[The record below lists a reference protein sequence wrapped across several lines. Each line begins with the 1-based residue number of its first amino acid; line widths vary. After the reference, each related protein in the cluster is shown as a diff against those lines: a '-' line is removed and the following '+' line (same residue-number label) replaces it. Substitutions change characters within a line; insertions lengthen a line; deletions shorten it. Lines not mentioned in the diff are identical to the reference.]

1 MFWIGFIV
9 GMVVLALLYAGYIMW
24 CFKVTN
30 CGFEDFENLCDVI
43 EATLDNRDSRV
54 EVYSEDTNEKI
65 FEAGFKY
72 PWGDNV
78 DE

>member
-9 GMVVLALLYAGYIMW
+9 GMVVLALIYIGW
-24 CFKVTN
+24 IKFCCKILGIN
-30 CGFEDFENLCDVI
+30 REDFHNFSDSIDAAI
-43 EATLDNRDSRV
+43 ENRDSRI
-54 EVYSEDTNEKI
+54 EVYSESTNEKV

-78 DE
+78 EE